1 MNNVESGFDEELQ
14 KIREKTFN
22 SDLKNLV
29 HKVTGHTPDDISA
42 IDSPRKML
50 KRLHALY
57 YRAVNEMDL
66 HDPLALPDHALL
78 QSMDNDS
85 NPVEMLKK
93 SLENINFGNF
103 TLLSYNIANQCFKP
117 VTHIKGSFNI
127 DNLLI
132 DVSEKLYADI
142 RRNVY
147 GTLLNFNEI
156 VEDRFLKKRF
166 LGEGAEQ
173 GYSIYF
179 VSSGNIIE
187 PFFRESKH
195 LYSHKIFNNR
205 FFSVLMLIL
214 PPDHSYTAEQ
224 LYNILCDTI
233 TYELI
238 IAEIA
243 YERNQPARMFMLEQP
258 LENLY
263 RIYEY
268 FFLLSK
274 YQDSGRIY
282 VMQSLVTFT
291 EEMVYLWHYI
301 TFKLQCLLSPASM
314 ILRHEKDVI
323 LLFADSSDVDTV
335 EAFLKKISD
344 ILPDMISFKSY
355 ENKEF
360 THSMSLLRKIEKL

>member
-42 IDSPRKML
+42 IDTPKKML

-57 YRAVNEMDL
+57 YRAVNEIDL
-66 HDPLALPDHALL
+66 KSPLALPDHSLL
-78 QSMDNDS
+78 QSIDNDS
-85 NPVEMLKK
+85 NPVDLLKK
-93 SLENINFGNF
+93 SLENINLGKC
-103 TLLSYNIANQCFKP
+103 TLLSYNISNQCFKP
-117 VTHIKGSFNI
+117 VSNIPGSFNI
-127 DNLLI
+127 ENLLI

-142 RRNVY
+142 RKNVY
-147 GTLLNFNEI
+147 GILLDFNEI
-156 VEDRFLKKRF
+156 AEDRFLKKRF
-166 LGEGAEQ
+166 LREDTEPGH
-173 GYSIYF
+173 SVYF

-187 PFFRESKH
+187 PFFRGAKH
-195 LYSHKIFNNR
+195 LYNHKIFNNR

-214 PPDHSYTAEQ
+214 PPGHSYTAEQ
-224 LYNILCDTI
+224 LYNQLCDTI
-233 TYELI
+233 TYELVL
-238 IAEIA
+238 AEIV
-243 YERNQPARMFMLEQP
+243 YERNKPARMFMLEQP

-282 VMQSLVTFT
+282 IMQSLVTFN

-323 LLFADSSDVDTV
+323 LLFADSSDIDIV
-335 EAFLKKISD
+335 ENFLKKIRE
-344 ILPDMISFKSY
+344 ILPDMISVKSY
-355 ENKEF
+355 ENNEF
-360 THSMSLLRKIEKL
+360 SHSMSLLKKIEKL

>member
-1 MNNVESGFDEELQ
+1 VETGFDEELK

-22 SDLKNLV
+22 SELKNLV
-29 HKVTGHTPDDISA
+29 HKVTGHYPDDVSA
-42 IDSPRKML
+42 IDSPKMML

-66 HDPLALPDHALL
+66 QAPVAVPDNSLLNTIDEKSSPVELL
-78 QSMDNDS
+78 QN
-85 NPVEMLKK
+85 
-93 SLENINFGNF
+93 SLENIKMGSFA
-103 TLLSYNIANQCFKP
+103 LLSYNIANQCFKP
-117 VTHIKGSFNI
+117 VIHTPKTFNTE
-127 DNLLI
+127 NLLI
-132 DVSEKLYADI
+132 DVSEKLYNNI
-142 RRNVY
+142 RKNKY
-147 GTLLNFNEI
+147 GTLLGHDEI

-166 LGEGAEQ
+166 LREESEQ
-173 GYSIYF
+173 EYDIYF

-187 PFFRESKH
+187 PFFSDSAK
-195 LYSHKIFNNR
+195 LYNRKIFNNR
-205 FFSVLMLIL
+205 FFSVLMFNL
-214 PPDHSYTAEQ
+214 PPGHSFTTEQ
-224 LYNILCDTI
+224 LYGLLCNTI

-238 IAEIA
+238 LVEIEF
-243 YERNQPARMFMLEQP
+243 ERNQPARMFMLERP

-301 TFKLQCLLSPASM
+301 TFKLKCLLSPASM

-323 LLFADSSDVDTV
+323 LLFTDSSDADTV
-335 EAFLKKISD
+335 ESFLRTTGD
-344 ILPDMISFKSY
+344 ILPDMITFKSY
-355 ENKEF
+355 ANEEF
-360 THSMSLLRKIEKL
+360 NHSMNLLRKIGNL